1 MKKSEITSEFIM
13 NYWLKKYHN
22 IDIDWL
28 MKNESEL
35 IKSSDWYKKYAV
47 TQEQHDEWYNWAIDT
62 MSKTF
67 KLSKTT
73 VKRRFA
79 FDYLN
84 LSPSVKEK
92 L

>member
-28 MKNESEL
+28 MKNEPEF

-73 VKRRFA
+73 VKRRFV